1 MAKVESA
8 GANKVKL
15 TIEVSAEDFAAAL
28 QQAYVKNK
36 GKFAVQGFRKGKVPR
51 PIIERNYG
59 EGIFFEDAFEIV
71 FPDSYSKSVDETGI
85 VPVSRPE
92 IDLEKI
98 SKEEGVVY
106 TAEVFVK
113 PEVKLG
119 EYKGV
124 KAEEKKAEVS
134 DEQVEAELKRTA
146 ERNARWVDVDREAQ
160 NGDKVGIDYSG
171 SVDGVKFD
179 GGTADNQVIEL
190 GSNTFI
196 PGFEEQ
202 VVGMKKEEERDITVT
217 FPEEYRAEQ
226 LAGKEAVFHIV
237 LHDVK
242 QKELPELDDDFAQ
255 DVSEFDTMDEYRA
268 DVRAKLLSHAEEHA
282 KEDTEN
288 AVLEEVVKT
297 AEIDIPEPM
306 IENQIDHQ
314 LRQLEYS
321 MMYQGIKLQDY
332 LQMTGSKLEDIRAQY
347 RESAEKSVRTQLVV
361 EAIMKAENIEA
372 TDEQI
377 AEAIK
382 NRAERAKKDVEEYG
396 KTLSDD
402 ERAYIKD
409 NLAYDNTV
417 TFLVEN
423 AKLTAPKKKAKKQAA
438 GEENTS
444 GE

>member
-15 TIEVSAEDFAAAL
+15 TVQVTAEDFAAAL
-28 QQAYVKNK
+28 QQAYIKSR
-36 GKFAVQGFRKGKVPR
+36 GKFSVQGFRKGKAPR
-51 PIIERNYG
+51 PVIERHYG
-59 EGIFFEDAFEIV
+59 EGIFFEDAFEIL
-71 FPDSYSKSVDETGI
+71 FPDSYSKAVDETGI

-92 IDLEKI
+92 IDIEKI
-98 SKEEGVVY
+98 GKAEGIVF

-119 EYKGV
+119 DYKGV
-124 KAEEKKAEVS
+124 KAEQKKAEVS
-134 DEQVEAELKRTA
+134 DEQVEDELARTA

-160 NGDKVGIDYSG
+160 NGDKVVIDYSG

-202 VVGMKKEEERDITVT
+202 VVGMKKEEEKDITVT
-217 FPEEYRAEQ
+217 FPEEYRAEK
-226 LAGKEAVFHIV
+226 LAGKEAVFHVV

-242 QKELPELDDDFAQ
+242 QKELPTLDDDFAQ
-255 DVSEFDTMDEYRA
+255 DVSEFDTMEAYRA
-268 DVRAKLLSHAEEHA
+268 DVRAKLLAHAEEHA
-282 KEDTEN
+282 KEDTES
-288 AVLEEVVKT
+288 AVLEVVVEN
-297 AEIDIPEPM
+297 AEIDLPEVM

-314 LRQLEYS
+314 LKQLEYS
-321 MMYQGIKLQDY
+321 MMYQGIRLEDY
-332 LQMTGSKLEDIRAQY
+332 MNMTGTKLEDIRAQY

-361 EAIMKAENIEA
+361 EAVMKAENIES
-372 TDEQI
+372 TEEQV
-377 AEAIK
+377 AEAIQK
-382 NRAERAKKDVEEYG
+382 RAERAKKDIEEYS
-396 KTLSDD
+396 KALSDE

-423 AKLTAPKKKAKKQAA
+423 AQLTTPKKKAKKQKA